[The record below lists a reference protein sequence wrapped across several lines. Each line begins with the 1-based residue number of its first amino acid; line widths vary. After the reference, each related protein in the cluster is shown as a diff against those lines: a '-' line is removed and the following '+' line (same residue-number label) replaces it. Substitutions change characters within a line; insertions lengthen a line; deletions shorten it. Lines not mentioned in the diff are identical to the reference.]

1 MVTIAKLGYQRFDFI
16 RREQLKSLSFL
27 FSSLVTVGETSWKR
41 RSLMGSKLR
50 SILFLT
56 GRLQY
61 TSPLLYH
68 QSPPTFHLLL
78 FNTFSTSSKPIT
90 HSKLKPENPSEFD
103 ENSSSPVHTTIAQ
116 YAISKFTH
124 IWEKKSD
131 TFSSGASL
139 QSVIWSGF
147 DLSPETL
154 RPFLRAT
161 ELKPQDFLQ
170 IVQGFGEELNV
181 REVTYL
187 WKLFRWCELQREDFQ
202 HLSSTYEI
210 VISLLTSAQM
220 LDEASSLISFTTR
233 NNVLLSDY
241 GALFSDLIQAYAGI
255 GKVNDSVYLF
265 DQAKGMGL
273 VLSGSCYNSL
283 LDSLIKIPNVELV
296 VRLYRDMIDVGLG
309 SYSQKCV
316 LDFVVINL
324 ANSSKFLEAVRLIRL
339 VKNFGIEPGQ
349 GAVSTIAEGFCMRK
363 DFGDMMNFL
372 QEQAVIPKAETCNK
386 MVNSLCAN
394 LGSEEAWLFLQKMEN
409 RGFRPDSGTFGN
421 LICQSCRDGNVR
433 DAFIYLSE
441 CFSRNIMPRVY
452 FYNSIIGGIFKM
464 RMYRHVSYV
473 YDDMLEKGL
482 QPDLCTFKILLAGYC
497 KYRKLDEVEKLIDN
511 LNTSD
516 IIFNEKG
523 GGFFSKAMSIIGLD
537 HLGVKLRR
545 DNSMGFQKAE
555 FFDNLGN
562 GLYLDMDI
570 DEFKRSLDQVLD
582 QAMVLVPN
590 LDSVMIS
597 ELKRGNVRN
606 ALEARNEAVQLGRD
620 LSLEAYGELLRC
632 LCGDVHYLNDAAR
645 IVEEM
650 PELCD
655 NLDSETLNLAIRYFS
670 ENKMAGKAHLLLER
684 LISREMLIERDSY
697 SSLISGFCEERDFH
711 GFKEAWDIAKRG
723 NWSPE
728 KKELQIIFGFLCR
741 IGGIRENLELL
752 DSIERYFPRSCSDA
766 YKVLTKLLC
775 STGHTDFA
783 CAIVEAI
790 LNNGLVWDNSSL
802 LYLIMGFI
810 KEKKCAEAYGLFE
823 IWLERKGFLDA
834 GTFQLVL
841 PLILKF
847 GCAEDAFC
855 LVQPIQQSLQIFL
868 LELCL
873 RRKMKEANSFFK
885 ERMSPKNLHY
895 DETCLN
901 ALLQGYCR
909 ENNFKN
915 ALEIL
920 CYMLRKG
927 ASISISGYR
936 AMISQMCA
944 DQNYEKALN
953 LSNIFQSKNRPSDVI
968 CKNILIFNL
977 FRMRSESFVEQV
989 LTEMQHRGID
999 PDKVTYDFLLY
1010 GYSKCGNMA
1019 KSIDV
1024 FDGCISKGFDPSNR
1038 SIRIVMSY
1046 FCTRGNLDNALEL
1059 LNLTKINKWK
1069 CGSSIVITLGLSLIL
1084 SGRCLEAAHMCDGAP
1099 ENLLFDPLI
1108 RHFCMKG
1115 EIKTAISLV
1124 NKMLKGGNIPSEIS
1138 YSGIIYILCQ
1148 CKEIGAALAFLTE
1161 MELRQLMPNKKSCE
1175 TLIGALCDLG
1185 KLHDAKLLLDRMARV
1200 DMIPSYEIY
1209 NLVLEKYQEVKNM
1222 EMAAE
1227 ITREMQKAGYK
1238 PKFEMQW
1245 SIISE
1250 LCSSGDKSGREH
1262 KPILSRVLSSG
1273 GRAQLMKLKG

>member
-1 MVTIAKLGYQRFDFI
+1 
-16 RREQLKSLSFL
+16 
-27 FSSLVTVGETSWKR
+27 
-41 RSLMGSKLR
+41 MGSKLR

-68 QSPPTFHLLL
+68 NLHLLL
-78 FNTFSTSSKPIT
+78 FNPFSTSSKPIS
-90 HSKLKPENPSEFD
+90 HSERKLESPSESH
-103 ENSSSPVHTTIAQ
+103 ENSTSLAHTTIAQ

-124 IWEKKSD
+124 IWEKKADSC
-131 TFSSGASL
+131 SYQAPL
-139 QSVIWSGF
+139 QSMIWSGF

-154 RPFLRAT
+154 RPLLRAT
-161 ELKPQDFLQ
+161 ELKPQHFLE
-170 IVQGFGEELNV
+170 IVLGFGDGLNV

-202 HLSSTYEI
+202 HLSRSYEI

-220 LDEASSLISFTTR
+220 LYEAKSLISSTVR
-233 NNVLLSDY
+233 NNILLSDY
-241 GALFSDLIQAYAGI
+241 GALFNDLIQAYAGV
-255 GKVNDSVYLF
+255 GKVDDSMYLF
-265 DQAKGMGL
+265 DQARGMGL
-273 VLSGSCYNSL
+273 VLSGSSYNSL
-283 LDSLIKIPNVELV
+283 LDSLIKIPNAELV
-296 VRLYRDMIDVGLG
+296 VRVYRDMIDVGLG

-316 LDFVVINL
+316 LDFVVINQ
-324 ANSSKFLEAVRLIRL
+324 ANSGMFLEAVRLIRL
-339 VKNFGIEPGQ
+339 LKNLGIEPGQ
-349 GAVSTIAEGFCMRK
+349 EAVSTIAEGYCMKK
-363 DFGDMMNFL
+363 DFGDMMNFI
-372 QEQAVIPKAETCNK
+372 QEQAVIPKTEICNK
-386 MVNSLCAN
+386 MVNSLCIN
-394 LGSEEAWLFLQKMEN
+394 LGSEEAWIFLQKMEN
-409 RGFRPDSGTFGN
+409 RGFRPDAGTFGN
-421 LICQSCRDGNVR
+421 LICQSCKDGNVR
-433 DAFIYLSE
+433 DAFIFFSE
-441 CFSRNIMPRVY
+441 CASRKIMPRVY
-452 FYNSIIGGIFKM
+452 FYNSIIGGIFKK

-497 KYRKLDEVEKLIDN
+497 KYRKLDEVEKLIDDVN
-511 LNTSD
+511 NAG
-516 IIFNEKG
+516 IIFGEKG
-523 GGFFSKAMSIIGLD
+523 GCFFSKAMSILGLG

-555 FFDNLGN
+555 FFDSLGN

-570 DEFKRSLDQVLD
+570 DEFERCLDEVLD
-582 QAMVLVPN
+582 LAMVPN
-590 LDSVMIS
+590 LDSVVIS

-606 ALEARNEAVQLGRD
+606 ALEARYDAVQLGRD
-620 LSLEAYGELLRC
+620 LSLEAYRELLIC
-632 LCGDVHYLNDAAR
+632 LCGDEQYLSDAVR

-655 NLDSETLNLAIRYFS
+655 NLDSETLNLAIRFFS
-670 ENKMAGKAHLLLER
+670 ENKMARKAHLLLER
-684 LISREMLIERDSY
+684 LISREMLVERDTY
-697 SSLISGFCEERDFH
+697 SSRISGFCEERDFH
-711 GFKEAWDIAKRG
+711 GFKEAWDLAKRG
-723 NWSPE
+723 NWSPK
-728 KKELQIIFGFLCR
+728 KKEIQVIFGFLCR
-741 IGGIRENLELL
+741 VGAVRENLELL
-752 DSIERYFPRSCSDA
+752 DSIERYFPRSSRDA
-766 YKVLTKLLC
+766 YKVLIKLLC
-775 STGHTDFA
+775 STGYTDFA

-790 LNNGLVWDNSSL
+790 LNNGLVWNNSSL
-802 LYLIMGFI
+802 LYLIKGFI
-810 KEKKCAEAYGLFE
+810 KEKKSAEAHGLFE

-834 GTFQLVL
+834 ATFQLVL

-847 GCAEDAFC
+847 GCVEDVFC
-855 LVQPIQQSLQIFL
+855 LVQPPRQISQNFL

-873 RRKMKEANSFFK
+873 RRKMKEANSFVK
-885 ERMSPKNLHY
+885 EMIRLNNLHS

-909 ENNFKN
+909 ENNFKKN

-920 CYMLRKG
+920 CCMLRKG

-936 AMISQMCA
+936 ALISQMCA
-944 DQNYEKALN
+944 DQTYEKALN
-953 LSNIFQSKNRPSDVI
+953 LSNIFPSKNRPSDVI

-977 FRMRSESFVEQV
+977 FHMRSESLVERV
-989 LTEMQHRGID
+989 LTEMQQKGID
-999 PDKVTYDFLLY
+999 HDKVTCDFLLY
-1010 GYSKCGNMA
+1010 GYHKCGNMA
-1019 KSIDV
+1019 KSIDA

-1069 CGSSIVITLGLSLIL
+1069 CGSLIVITLGLSLI
-1084 SGRCLEAAHMCDGAP
+1084 SSDRCLEAAHICDEAP
-1099 ENLLFDPLI
+1099 ENLHFDPLM

-1124 NKMLKGGNIPSEIS
+1124 NKMLKRGNVPSEIT
-1138 YSGIIYILCQ
+1138 YSGVIYLLCH
-1148 CKEIGAALAFLTE
+1148 CREIDAALAFLTE

-1175 TLIGALCDLG
+1175 TLIGALCDIG
-1185 KLHDAKLLLDRMARV
+1185 KLHDARLLLDRMV
-1200 DMIPSYEIY
+1200 GVGMKPSYEIY
-1209 NLVLEKYQEVKNM
+1209 NLVLKKYQEVKDM

-1250 LCSSGDKSGREH
+1250 LCSSADKSGRGG

-1273 GRAQLMKLKG
+1273 GMAQLKKLKG